1 MVGPSS
7 PLRDPLHVGIVGVGR
22 IGAFHAR
29 TLAQLDGERMLTLCD
44 ADASRAQALAGE
56 LGAQAVATPEAL
68 VAAGIDALAIATPT
82 PTHASLLRLGAA
94 AGLPAFCEKP
104 VGLDLETLA
113 EVAAEVK
120 RAGTLVQI
128 GFQRRFDAG
137 YGAAAEAVARGSLG
151 TLLVVRLATHDPTPP
166 PEAYIAS
173 SGGIF
178 RDLHIHDFDALRFVT
193 GQEVVDVYA
202 DGAVQES
209 AWFAD
214 HGDVDVAVAVLR
226 MSGGTL
232 AILSGTRHDPRGY
245 DVRLEAFGT
254 RDSIAVGLDG
264 RSPIRSVEP
273 GIAAPA
279 QTGYRDFMDR
289 FAPAYR
295 AELVTF
301 VATVREQAASACP
314 LAEAQ
319 AAMEVALAADR
330 SRATR
335 RPIEIDDIVRT
346 SAAAG

>member
-1 MVGPSS
+1 MAAG
-7 PLRDPLHVGIVGVGR
+7 LHIGLIGVGR
-22 IGAFHAR
+22 IGRFHAR
-29 TLAQLDGERMLTLCD
+29 TLQDLDDVAALTLTD
-44 ADASRAQALAGE
+44 LDHDRAAEAAAE
-56 LGAQAVATPEAL
+56 LGAEAVPTPDDL
-68 VAAGIDALAIATPT
+68 VAADVDAIVVATPT
-82 PTHASLLRLGAA
+82 PAHASMLRLAA
-94 AGLPAFCEKP
+94 RAAIPAFCEKP
-104 VGLDLETLA
+104 AALDLATMDDLVE
-113 EVAAEVK
+113 EVE
-120 RAGTLVQI
+120 RAGILVQI

-137 YGAAAEAVARGSLG
+137 YRAAHDAVADGALG
-151 TLLVVRLATHDPTPP
+151 NLLVVRAATHDPSPP
-166 PEAYIAS
+166 AEAYIAA

-335 RPIEIDDIVRT
+335 RPIEIDEIVRT